1 MVAIIFIIIF
11 LSYPSSPT
19 KNSFPSEEPG
29 SSSRGN
35 DMKMKTENEGAGNE
49 LSKPYSCT
57 DCDKRFRQKSH
68 LTVHQRCLHSL
79 DKPFMCP
86 YCGKLFAVASNHK
99 KVFMYIWHFGHLNV
113 MNSEVNCSMKYFPMY
128 SSTFS
133 CTKVGKSPKEQ
144 KLVSKLH
151 IQVPNLA

>member
-1 MVAIIFIIIF
+1 MKMHQTFQNQTGKIFILQMYKLVIIKSIRVLLLLAILFIIIF
-11 LSYPSSPT
+11 LSYPSSPN
-19 KNSFPSEEPG
+19 KNIFPSQEPR

-35 DMKMKTENEGAGNE
+35 DMKMKTENEGGVDE
-49 LSKPYSCT
+49 LSKPYPCN

-99 KVFMYIWHFGHLNV
+99 KVFMYI
-113 MNSEVNCSMKYFPMY
+113 
-128 SSTFS
+128 
-133 CTKVGKSPKEQ
+133 
-144 KLVSKLH
+144 
-151 IQVPNLA
+151 

>member
-19 KNSFPSEEPG
+19 KTIFPCQEPG

-35 DMKMKTENEGAGNE
+35 DMKMKTENGGLDEM
-49 LSKPYSCT
+49 SKPYSCN

-68 LTVHQRCLHSL
+68 LSVHQRCLHSL

-99 KVFMYIWHFGHLNV
+99 KVFMYICLSGHL
-113 MNSEVNCSMKYFPMY
+113 MNSDVNCSMKCFPVY

-133 CTKVGKSPKEQ
+133 CTKVGKSSREK

>member
-29 SSSRGN
+29 LSSRGK

-99 KVFMYIWHFGHLNV
+99 KVFMYIWHF
-113 MNSEVNCSMKYFPMY
+113 MNSEVNCSMKYFPVY
-128 SSTFS
+128 SSTFN
-133 CTKVGKSPKEQ
+133 CTKVVTSSKE
-144 KLVSKLH
+144 
-151 IQVPNLA
+151 